1 MATGA
6 QIPVNI
12 INRLARLEQFMKKLL
27 LYQDVSFYDHI
38 QSSTIVTSL
47 KKKRKVIP
55 VLKENQQ
62 VLGLF
67 VEKYHEKHAAFKHGS
82 TTFPLAIF
90 TTEGKLH

>member
-1 MATGA
+1 MTTGA

-47 KKKRKVIP
+47 KKKER
-55 VLKENQQ
+55 
-62 VLGLF
+62 
-67 VEKYHEKHAAFKHGS
+67 
-82 TTFPLAIF
+82 
-90 TTEGKLH
+90 